1 MTNDTRAAAEQLH
14 KQLGLRSAMCHCA
27 EIDFT
32 DWPTDL
38 RAACDYCRTVDV
50 IERAIQ
56 QARAPLRW
64 TRETPTKPGYYW
76 FRNTTERYRESR
88 STPEIMQLRLYAGR
102 LALGNST
109 VKGFTLLETGE
120 WIGPL
125 EVPE

>member
-64 TRETPTKPGYYW
+64 TRETPG
-76 FRNTTERYRESR
+76 RRRRSR
-88 STPEIMQLRLYAGR
+88 GI
-102 LALGNST
+102 
-109 VKGFTLLETGE
+109 TGSG
-120 WIGPL
+120 IRQSGIVSHAVPL
-125 EVPE
+125 KLCSCACTRVGSR